1 MIKTGIELY
10 TSKYYFCEMISYI
23 YKSKMEL
30 HTMLGMLYK
39 CLMEMKRTWVILLDE
54 SGMR

>member
-1 MIKTGIELY
+1 
-10 TSKYYFCEMISYI
+10 MISYI

-39 CLMEMKRTWVILLDE
+39 CLREMKRTWVILLDE